1 MKLRWSQQ
9 ARFNCWPT
17 LLVAAMLVLTTNVRV
32 CGDSAAA
39 VRDMPFMVEN

>member
-1 MKLRWSQQ
+1 
-9 ARFNCWPT
+9 
-17 LLVAAMLVLTTNVRV
+17 MLVLTTNVRV